1 MRSQAYQNSCYALLC
16 SILFCGCKPGPRSAE
31 DQAKPS
37 GADGILEST
46 QPATSSVAEK
56 LASAWVQL
64 ASTKPPDE
72 ALTLLALALNTSPT
86 HSQALRACQ
95 TLLAQTTWH
104 LPLATLPHRLPVTHL
119 EFSPPSSLWVNV
131 ASETNTTTTLRWNLD
146 TLKIEALLFPVTEA
160 NSRCFVFDPSHRFMV
175 IERGAT
181 VLLCDAQSLKPIR
194 ELGPLNPH
202 FTPSA
207 VISFSADGTLLAH
220 PEQSSTTENFTQWV
234 LRESKSGEII
244 RTFDPLPAGDPPPLA
259 AHLGRDYLQ
268 ILRDDGSII
277 TLPLSPTEQ
286 TRVTP
291 AEKTVKLLHAQFS
304 TDGDRALTLQDRGP
318 HLPRDYQFLTI
329 GPNDDATLTGKSLLE
344 RFPWSR
350 GPGIWDGLMRT
361 AQLSPLEVSGH
372 NVRLTTQPSAPLRIT
387 SPLTAA
393 VFSPHTAILGEENG
407 LVSVHR
413 LLPLPAVHT
422 SSAKPLAFDAQTL
435 THFSNLVKALTG
447 MRYDEQ
453 LQKFTHLTFKERIE
467 AINRCD
473 FQAIHRIF
481 PTLDFS
487 PITAAFKSAKPR
499 TLAPEALLPLWN
511 RLAEADSSRNS
522 WSSIL
527 SLSRNLAESQWHKD
541 LATAIH
547 GTDSQTPWN
556 ASARLSEIFAKG
568 DHEQILTEIYAAGP
582 NGTAAATAL
591 ALALE
596 SNQPEWIQACLT
608 IAVDLPLLLEK
619 LARSRIA
626 QLGGRHTAAFAGW
639 PEPFPTVQDARTRED
654 WRGWEQ
660 ADFTPALEKIR
671 SAVLQE
677 LAAIQVPP
685 SATVAQR
692 LAVTEKLSN
701 PDTLA
706 IVGRSR
712 FALACLNAAQVFST
726 FPGESAVAFA
736 LASRAR
742 ELGAAAVPCL
752 RAEATALT
760 ALKDYTEA
768 HTRWI
773 ELITE
778 HPIPEHLSDDYAEA
792 AYTAFENLNPDQ
804 AMEILTTGHRRFP
817 DDANFALRA
826 GWIAMLTGT
835 PRRAYQFLKAGQQ
848 LGYPAEKSEEAAAL
862 LVTAAAQSGALA
874 EASLYLEDLV
884 AIAPHWAN
892 PETIAAMN
900 WPEEMKSSFTQLLTP
915 DLQPM
920 LDPQLMLDPL
930 PEPLPTDP

>member
-1 MRSQAYQNSCYALLC
+1 MRSQTYQNLCYALFGT
-16 SILFCGCKPGPRSAE
+16 ILFCGCNRAPKTGE
-31 DQAKPS
+31 DQATPS
-37 GADGILEST
+37 ITDGKLNSVH
-46 QPATSSVAEK
+46 PATSNVAEK

-72 ALTLLALALNTSPT
+72 ALTLLALALNASPN
-86 HSQALRACQ
+86 HPQALTASQ
-95 TLLAQTTWH
+95 EILEKTTWH

-131 ASETNTTTTLRWNLD
+131 ASGTNTTMLRWNLD
-146 TLKIEALLFPVTEA
+146 TLEIEALLFPVTES
-160 NSRCFVFDPSHRFMV
+160 NPRCLVFDPSHRFMI
-175 IERGAT
+175 IERGST
-181 VLLCDAQSLKPIR
+181 VLLCDAQTLNPIR
-194 ELGPLNPH
+194 ELGPLDPQ

-220 PEQSSTTENFTQWV
+220 PQQNSTGENSTYWV

-244 RTFDPLPAGDPPPLA
+244 RTFDPLPASDPRPLA
-259 AHLGRDYLQ
+259 AHLGREHLR
-268 ILRDDGSII
+268 ILREDGSIS

-286 TRVTP
+286 TLVTP
-291 AEKTVKLLHAQFS
+291 PEEPVKLLHAQFS
-304 TDGDRALTLQDRGP
+304 SDGDRILTLQDRGL
-318 HLPRDYQFLTI
+318 HLPRDYRILTT
-329 GPNDDATLTGKSLLE
+329 GPNDDGTLTAKSLLE

-350 GPGIWDGLMRT
+350 GPGLWDGLMRT
-361 AQLSPLEVSGH
+361 PKMTPLEVSEK
-372 NVRLTTQPSAPLRIT
+372 NVSLTTQPCAPFRIT
-387 SPLTAA
+387 SPLATAA
-393 VFSPHTAILGEENG
+393 FSFDSAILGEESG
-407 LVSVHR
+407 IVSVHR
-413 LLPLPAVHT
+413 LLPLPAVRA
-422 SSAKPLAFDAQTL
+422 SSAKPLAFDPQTL

-447 MRYDEQ
+447 KRYDEA
-453 LQKFTHLTFKERIE
+453 LQQFTHLTFQDRLE

-473 FQAIHRIF
+473 FQVIQKIF

-487 PITAAFKSAKPR
+487 PITTAFKSTEPR
-499 TLAPEALLPLWN
+499 TPAPDALLPLWN
-511 RLAEADSSRNS
+511 RLLEADSSQNS
-522 WSSIL
+522 WPSIL
-527 SLSRNLAESQWHKD
+527 SFSRDLAETQWHRD

-547 GTDSQTPWN
+547 GTDSPTPWN
-556 ASARLSEIFAKG
+556 APARLTEIFATDKSEQILSEI
-568 DHEQILTEIYAAGP
+568 HAAGP

-596 SNQPEWIQACLT
+596 SDHPEWIQACLT
-608 IAVDLPLLLEK
+608 NAVNLPKLLEK

-626 QLGGRHTAAFAGW
+626 QLEGRHTEALAGW
-639 PEPFPTVQDARTRED
+639 PEPFPTVPDARTRED
-654 WRGWEQ
+654 WQGWEQ

-671 SAVLQE
+671 AAVLQE

-692 LAVTEKLSN
+692 LAVTKKLSD
-701 PDTLA
+701 PATLA

-712 FALACLNAAQVFST
+712 FALACLNAAQAFSA
-726 FPGESAVAFA
+726 FPEESAVAVA

-760 ALKDYTEA
+760 ALADFPKA
-768 HTRWI
+768 HARWI

-778 HPIPEHLSDDYAEA
+778 HPVPEHLSGDYAEA

-835 PRRAYQFLKAGQQ
+835 PRRAYQFLKAGQL

-862 LVTAAAQSGALA
+862 LATAAAQSGAVA
-874 EASLYLEDLV
+874 DASLYLEELL
-884 AIAPHWAN
+884 ALAPHWAN

-900 WPEEMKSSFTQLLTP
+900 WPDEMKSSFTQLLAP
-915 DLQPM
+915 EQQPM
-920 LDPQLMLDPL
+920 LDPRFMQDLL